1 MTKSSLIILHC
12 AILMISVSKCEVKD
26 TFRYLVEDIEP
37 EDVELTGPAEITKE
51 QVHDPGTSSK
61 IVQTELRGDSAFVD
75 DKRILDSIDVT
86 GKRCPPGKI
95 RDRRGI
101 CRIVFR
107 YKRSF

>member
-1 MTKSSLIILHC
+1 ML
-12 AILMISVSKCEVKD
+12 SVSKCEVKD

-37 EDVELTGPAEITKE
+37 EDVELTVPVQMTKVR
-51 QVHDPGTSSK
+51 VHDPGTE
-61 IVQTELRGDSAFVD
+61 TGLRGDSAFVD